1 MFVKVTVGYEAGSSS
16 SSSPLDLLLY
26 DSQCWHCSLA
36 GECNAR
42 PNNKCVFSA
51 AGGSSSV
58 QTFRIGKSITNSEGI
73 VTSCQGI
80 VSTVLSLLRRW
91 FSRLFPGSWCWQLW
105 EKRVQILLQLTG
117 GNQTPSALSSIV
129 QFQINLLISTNL
141 LTDPLSLYKTPPKLN
156 IIWFQFS

>member
-1 MFVKVTVGYEAGSSS
+1 MFVKVTVGYEEGSSS
-16 SSSPLDLLLY
+16 RSSPLDLLLY

-73 VTSCQGI
+73 VTIFPLYCRYFHFYHYCPDDSHVCSLAHDAGSCERKEFRYYYNSLEVTNHCQA
-80 VSTVLSLLRRW
+80 TQLS
-91 FSRLFPGSWCWQLW
+91 
-105 EKRVQILLQLTG
+105 
-117 GNQTPSALSSIV
+117 NQ
-129 QFQINLLISTNL
+129 LISTNI
-141 LTDPLSLYKTPPKLN
+141 N
-156 IIWFQFS
+156 IE

>member
-1 MFVKVTVGYEAGSSS
+1 MFVKVTVGYEGGSSS
-16 SSSPLDLLLY
+16 RSSPLDLLLY

-73 VTSCQGI
+73 VTLSSSQCI
-80 VSTVLSLLRRW
+80 VFTFLSLLRRR
-91 FSRLFPGSWCWQLW
+91 FSRLLPGSWCWQLW

-117 GNQTPSALSSIV
+117 GNHWPTINSTIPGQFAYFNKSMEWSII
-129 QFQINLLISTNL
+129 FI
-141 LTDPLSLYKTPPKLN
+141 
-156 IIWFQFS
+156 

>member
-1 MFVKVTVGYEAGSSS
+1 MFVKVTVGYEDGSSS
-16 SSSPLDLLLY
+16 RSSPLDLLLY

-73 VTSCQGI
+73 VVTI
-80 VSTVLSLLRRW
+80 
-91 FSRLFPGSWCWQLW
+91 FPLYCFYIFIIIAQTILTFAPWPMMLAVVR
-105 EKRVQILLQLTG
+105 EK
-117 GNQTPSALSSIV
+117 SSDI
-129 QFQINLLISTNL
+129 T
-141 LTDPLSLYKTPPKLN
+141 TTH
-156 IIWFQFS
+156 WR